1 MERLLSRGGVQV
13 EAGYK
18 RQDRKTQDFNMKHNF
33 KKLIIWQRAMDLS
46 DMIFTYCDGLP
57 SKEKYNLI
65 DQLNR
70 CSVSIPSNIAEGSG
84 KRTKIHF
91 AEFLS
96 TALTSSYEAETQLLI
111 CQRRK
116 YGDEK
121 ELVKILEFVVELQ
134 KMIYNFRET
143 LL

>member
-1 MERLLSRGGVQV
+1 M
-13 EAGYK
+13 
-18 RQDRKTQDFNMKHNF
+18 NKHNF
-33 KKLIIWQRAMDLS
+33 KKLVIWQKGMDLS
-46 DMIFTYCDGLP
+46 DMVFEYCATLP
-57 SKEKYNLI
+57 NNERFNLI

-84 KRTKIHF
+84 KRTKNHF

-96 TALTSSYEAETQLLI
+96 TALTSSYEMETQLLI

-116 YGDEK
+116 YGDK
-121 ELVKILEFVVELQ
+121 KKLDKILDSVSELQ

-143 LL
+143 ILKNFITLT